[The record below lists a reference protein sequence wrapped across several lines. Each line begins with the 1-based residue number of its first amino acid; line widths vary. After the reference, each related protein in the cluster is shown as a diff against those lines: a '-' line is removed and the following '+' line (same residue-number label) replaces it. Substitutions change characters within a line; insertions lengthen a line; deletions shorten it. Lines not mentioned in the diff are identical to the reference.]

1 MSSPTKKK
9 SKAIEKEKVT
19 PPKYRLTYPL
29 HRRNGRIG
37 YKSSTGRSIFPNPP
51 KYLIGKFRIDEE
63 YREAHRNRKKILGD
77 LAPPIDLYHEPLPRT
92 YGVPDDVPEMRVARD
107 KILKRTGTVKEQN
120 EDDRYR
126 ELGFT
131 HGFKT
136 YAKEETDDGAGFLP
150 EGTAFF
156 KGMLVEVNYK
166 EQGRWYTGR
175 ITKIHL
181 QYKKGLPTTF
191 DVRYEWGIP
200 VEYHVK
206 WKNIRARKK
215 LNKWYENQTVI
226 INYKGK
232 GVWFTGYIAKVYN
245 EKYNDELTIDVKYD
259 GGFPKYETRIPF
271 DDVRS
276 IEWHVNQPV

>member
-131 HGFKT
+131 HGFK
-136 YAKEETDDGAGFLP
+136 P
-150 EGTAFF
+150 
-156 KGMLVEVNYK
+156 
-166 EQGRWYTGR
+166 
-175 ITKIHL
+175 
-181 QYKKGLPTTF
+181 
-191 DVRYEWGIP
+191 
-200 VEYHVK
+200 
-206 WKNIRARKK
+206 ARM
-215 LNKWYENQTVI
+215 
-226 INYKGK
+226 
-232 GVWFTGYIAKVYN
+232 
-245 EKYNDELTIDVKYD
+245 
-259 GGFPKYETRIPF
+259 
-271 DDVRS
+271 
-276 IEWHVNQPV
+276 